1 MQHLTSMWL
10 ERLFGHEGVLSMDP
24 SDRGNWTGG
33 RVNVG
38 ELRGS
43 KFGISAAAYPNIDI
57 ARLTREQ
64 AAAIYVRDYL
74 APLKVERYPDG
85 VGFQFFDWAVNS
97 GVDGATRGVQRAL
110 GVLPD
115 GRVGPKTL
123 AALGALS
130 ESDLI
135 MRLLAQRIR
144 ERTVD
149 PGWVQN
155 GRGWM
160 NRIATNLLYG
170 AEDS

>member
-1 MQHLTSMWL
+1 MQDLTAMWL
-10 ERLFGHEGVLSMDP
+10 ERLFGHEGVLSLDP
-24 SDRGNWTGG
+24 TDRGNWTGG

-57 ARLTREQ
+57 ARLTRDQ

-74 APLKVERYPDG
+74 APLKVERFSDG
-85 VGFQFFDWAVNS
+85 VGFQFFDWAVNA
-97 GVDGATRGVQRAL
+97 GVDGATRGVQKAV

-115 GRVGPKTL
+115 GRVGPKTV
-123 AALGALS
+123 AALEALS
-130 ESDLI
+130 ESDAI
-135 MRLLAQRIR
+135 KRLLAQRIR
-144 ERTVD
+144 AYTSD
-149 PGWVQN
+149 PGWAQN

-160 NRIATNLLYG
+160 NRIAANLLYG